1 VPQLTAR
8 LRTPWGASAALWG
21 ELLTTPWGVASA
33 LWSTGGAYTPPP
45 PPAGGTPVAPS
56 TAARITVPT
65 AAVYDLV
72 HTLQVT
78 DLRTNAALPVDSVS
92 IATDRDS
99 AFWRLRATGGAEL
112 MAALSAG
119 EQPAR
124 VRVVV
129 DGAEWDFLVEAVTRS
144 RRHVATEVAV
154 EGRSLSAAAGSP
166 YEPER
171 QWALEGDTTGAQ
183 LAAAAN
189 LFTELDV
196 QFELDDWPVPAGV
209 FSFTG
214 TPLGVVQRVA
224 EAAGGMVI
232 SQRKGYGVIVRPRYA
247 VLPNEWPEVSPD
259 LELPLSVLDN
269 ESFRVADQPPYDG
282 VVVSGQQQGVVG
294 LVRLA
299 GTSGGFQAP
308 MVTDSLI
315 TDVIAARQR
324 GQAVLGQGGK
334 QQLHTVTLP
343 VVSVAGAA
351 VVPQPGWLVRV
362 ADSPAWV
369 GLVTG
374 LQLDAQVASAVL
386 TLTLERHTELI
397 EGTVVAPPIEDV
409 LAFAGPIPNLQVA
422 PGAAVDVPL
431 AGYWVD
437 GEPPLAYSLRSGAL
451 PAWLTLNTST
461 GRLLGTAPGAP
472 ETSAPLA
479 VRATDAIDSTADS
492 NEFAVQVAPSFVD
505 VVRATFEG
513 VNGQT
518 TGVQNLGAGG
528 GLFTLRTDATI
539 STAAAA
545 EGASSLRVV
554 TRSFAPANG
563 TEFLILQDG
572 FDGVE
577 LKHSRGQKI
586 SVEFRVRVEGS
597 LSPDNRTVFT
607 FRLQRLNAEDNNAL
621 DLLFHV
627 GMRTN
632 ANDVRI
638 QFRGGTALALIGTV
652 GETQDGGP
660 GLSKSVFHHL
670 AISLDDSSV
679 YRAFVNGSPVS
690 NMPPVV
696 QTFQPGAAIPM
707 RLAVF
712 DGGFITQFSGRV
724 AYIDNI
730 RIRQNFAYV
739 APFTPDTII

>member
-1 VPQLTAR
+1 MPQLTAR

-315 TDVIAARQR
+315 TDAIAARQR

-374 LQLDAQVASAVL
+374 VQLDAQVASAVL

-461 GRLLGTAPGAP
+461 GRLVGTAPGTP

-492 NEFAVQVAPSFVD
+492 NEFTVGVVQPFDDQIVFKFDGDENQTANVPNTGTLGGTVTLT
-505 VVRATFEG
+505 RAAR
-513 VNGQT
+513 
-518 TGVQNLGAGG
+518 L
-528 GLFTLRTDATI
+528 
-539 STAAAA
+539 AAAA
-545 EGASSLRVV
+545 AFTGATGLRQL
-554 TRSFAPANG
+554 TQTSAG
-563 TEFLILQDG
+563 EFLNFQPAALTYLNNTP
-572 FDGVE
+572 VS
-577 LKHSRGQKI
+577 L
-586 SVEFRVRVEGS
+586 EFRFRVPLGLFAIGNDFFDLYWMPWSGADASVMPRMWCKVSNQIDEQKVRC
-597 LSPDNRTVFT
+597 
-607 FRLQRLNAEDNNAL
+607 
-621 DLLFHV
+621 
-627 GMRTN
+627 
-632 ANDVRI
+632 
-638 QFRGGTALALIGTV
+638 
-652 GETQDGGP
+652 
-660 GLSKSVFHHL
+660 SVFVTASGAVLYRSNSPGAPGGLDKGVWHQI
-670 AISLDDSSV
+670 AISRDSDGA
-679 YRAFVNGSPVS
+679 YRAFLNGQIVGSGLSDSLPSGTSRRMQLLLFDS
-690 NMPPVV
+690 NTSFALNNAP
-696 QTFQPGAAIPM
+696 
-707 RLAVF
+707 F
-712 DGGFITQFSGRV
+712 D
-724 AYIDNI
+724 IDNI
-730 RIRQNFAYV
+730 RLRMGFAYTSN
-739 APFTPDTII
+739 FTPAADL